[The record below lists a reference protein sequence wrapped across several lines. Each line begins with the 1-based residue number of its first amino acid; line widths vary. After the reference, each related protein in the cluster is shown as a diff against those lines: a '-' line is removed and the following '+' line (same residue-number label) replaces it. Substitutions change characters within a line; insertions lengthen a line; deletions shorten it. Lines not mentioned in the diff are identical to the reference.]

1 MPENQKDKSPQHA
14 RVYAWLLIRANR
26 DTHTHIHTCAHIYT
40 REMLLPG
47 CKKEREQITY
57 TKRQI
62 CNNFKITSKT
72 KE

>member
-1 MPENQKDKSPQHA
+1 MPENQKDKSPNTRA
-14 RVYAWLLIRANR
+14 CMRGYLLGQIV
-26 DTHTHIHTCAHIYT
+26 THIHTCAHIYT

>member
-1 MPENQKDKSPQHA
+1 MPENQKDKSSQHT

-26 DTHTHIHTCAHIYT
+26 DTHTHMHA

-62 CNNFKITSKT
+62 CNNFKITPKT